1 VVRGRCL
8 RTGESVNEVNEVNA
22 DDSAPE
28 AVPGRRG
35 GRQRA
40 PGQGH
45 APAVAGTV
53 EATHVALCPT
63 DVATLEAGYNVE
75 FLNKYLI
82 LCFVYDILKIIFTLC
97 LFRKAKIVHLSIFT
111 EIFEHLIQPSL
122 F

>member
-1 VVRGRCL
+1 VPFVFVQVLPVVKGRCL
-8 RTGESVNEVNEVNA
+8 RAGESVNEVNA

-53 EATHVALCPT
+53 EATHIALCPS
-63 DVATLEAGYNVE
+63 DVATLEAGYNLE
-75 FLNKYLI
+75 FLKKYLI
-82 LCFVYDILKIIFTLC
+82 LGFVCEMYFKNNIYTGYIHFI
-97 LFRKAKIVHLSIFT
+97 
-111 EIFEHLIQPSL
+111 
-122 F
+122 